1 MDIKARLTLYVY
13 LEYVNINKRLH
24 YTGDDMND
32 SYVDKVLI
40 VEGTSDKRKVKRI
53 VKEPVEIICTNGTI
67 SITKLDE
74 LIDFLEDK
82 DVYILV
88 DADAAGEKLRKQ
100 FKREF
105 PQAEHIYIDRSYREV
120 ATAPEH
126 HLATVLLGA
135 NIDVHTQFLENC

>member
-1 MDIKARLTLYVY
+1 
-13 LEYVNINKRLH
+13 
-24 YTGDDMND
+24 MND

-40 VEGTSDKRKVKRI
+40 VEGKSDKNKVKKI

-74 LIDFLEDK
+74 LIEFLEDK

-88 DADAAGEKLRKQ
+88 DADFSGEKLRKQ
-100 FKREF
+100 LKREF
-105 PQAEHIYIDRSYREV
+105 PKAEHLYIDRMYREV
-120 ATAPEH
+120 ATAPVH

-135 NIDVHTQFLENC
+135 NIDVHTEFLEMG

>member
-1 MDIKARLTLYVY
+1 
-13 LEYVNINKRLH
+13 
-24 YTGDDMND
+24 MND
-32 SYVDKVLI
+32 TYVDKVLI
-40 VEGTSDKRKVKRI
+40 VEGKSDKMKVKSI

-67 SITKLDE
+67 SHSKLEE

-88 DADAAGEKLRKQ
+88 DADDSGEKLRKQ

-105 PQAEHIYIDRSYREV
+105 PQAEHLYIDRMYREV
-120 ATAPEH
+120 ATAPDH

-135 NIDVHTQFLENC
+135 NIDVHAEYLEMS